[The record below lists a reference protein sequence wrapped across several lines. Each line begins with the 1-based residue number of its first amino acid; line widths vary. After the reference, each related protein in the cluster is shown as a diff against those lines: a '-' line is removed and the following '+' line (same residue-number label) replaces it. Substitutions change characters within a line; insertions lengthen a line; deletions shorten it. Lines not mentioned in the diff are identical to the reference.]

1 MGVGLYIHIPFCE
14 KKCKYCDFYSVI
26 GDMTVR
32 KAYIDRVIDEGRVRL
47 DGAEIDTVFVGGGT
61 PTSLCDGELTR
72 LINGLNINVKS
83 LSEFTVEGNPNSF
96 TDEKIAEYIELGVTR
111 VSVGVQC
118 LDDKCLKA
126 IGRLHDSKTAIECVK
141 RLVDRGFRVSCDYML
156 GLPYQTVDRV
166 RSDLKRI
173 VGLGV
178 EHVSCY
184 GLILEEGTVLERMVR
199 HGEISVASDDEA
211 ADMYDCALA
220 VLKGMNLS
228 RYETSNF
235 GKPCLHNLGYWKL
248 KEYIGLGAAAH
259 GFVCVERYKEWK
271 ENTEFKSISA
281 DFCRVF
287 RDNTRYIRYANPSDI
302 SEYSRGEEVNAIELT
317 INDVASE
324 YVMLGLRLDKGIDLI
339 EYKERFGETEYR
351 RLLKKADTQQMYLNI
366 SDNSI
371 RIKDEYAYVA
381 NSIISELM

>member
-1 MGVGLYIHIPFCE
+1 MGVGLYIHVPFCE

-32 KAYIDRVIDEGRVRL
+32 KAYIDRVIDEGKVRL
-47 DGAEIDTVFVGGGT
+47 DGTEIDTVFVGGGT
-61 PTSLCDGELTR
+61 PTSLSDGELTR
-72 LINGLNINVKS
+72 LIKGLNIDVMS

-96 TDEKIAEYIELGVTR
+96 TDEKIAEYMELGVTR

-126 IGRLHDSKTAIECVK
+126 IGRLHDSKTAIECVE
-141 RLVDRGFRVSCDYML
+141 RLVERGFRVSCDYMV

-166 RSDLKRI
+166 RDDLKRI

-184 GLILEEGTVLERMVR
+184 GLIIEKGTVLERMVK

-211 ADMYDCALA
+211 ADMYDCAME
-220 VLKGMNLS
+220 VLKKNNLL

-259 GFVCVERYKEWK
+259 GFVSVERYKEWQ
-271 ENTEFKSISA
+271 ENTALKSISA
-281 DFCRVF
+281 DFCKVLRN
-287 RDNTRYIRYANPSDI
+287 NTRYIRYANPSDI
-302 SEYSRGEEVNAIELT
+302 SEYSRGENVNAIELT

-339 EYKERFGETEYR
+339 EYNERFGEVEYR
-351 RLLKKADTQQMYLNI
+351 KLLKKIDTQQMYLDIN
-366 SDNSI
+366 DNFI

-381 NSIISELM
+381 NSIISELI

>member
-1 MGVGLYIHIPFCE
+1 MGIGLYIHIPFCE

-26 GDMTVR
+26 GNMTVR
-32 KAYIDRVIDEGRVRL
+32 KAYIDRVIDEGKIRL

-61 PTSLCDGELTR
+61 PTSLSDGELTR
-72 LINGLNINVKS
+72 LIRGLNINVKG

-96 TDEKIAEYIELGVTR
+96 TDEKINEFKELGVTR

-118 LDDKCLKA
+118 LDDKCLNA
-126 IGRLHDSKTAIECVK
+126 IGRLHDSKTAIECVE
-141 RLVDRGFRVSCDYML
+141 RLVASGFRVSCDYML
-156 GLPYQTVDRV
+156 GLPYQTVDCV
-166 RSDLKRI
+166 SSDLERI
-173 VGLGV
+173 VGLGT

-184 GLILEEGTVLERMVR
+184 GLILEEGTELEHMVR
-199 HGEISVASDDEA
+199 CGKISVASDDEA

-248 KEYIGLGAAAH
+248 KEYVGLGAAAH
-259 GFVCVERYKEWK
+259 GFVSVERFRKWQG
-271 ENTEFKSISA
+271 NTAFKSISA

-287 RDNTRYIRYANPSDI
+287 RNNTRYIRYANPSDI
-302 SEYSRGEEVNAIELT
+302 GEYLRGEKVNAIELS
-317 INDVASE
+317 INDAASE
-324 YVMLGLRLDKGIDLI
+324 YIMLGLRLDKGIDLI
-339 EYKERFGETEYR
+339 EYKERFGEVEYR
-351 RLLKKADTQQMYLNI
+351 KLLKKADTQQMYLNI

-381 NSIISELM
+381 NSIISELI